1 MRALLKIQ
9 DRFKQLTIS
18 NELREIEKKGRNRM
32 EILHQLGQIILNLY
46 NSSGLASLDWQNYVM
61 ILISFVLMF
70 LAIKKQYEPLLLL
83 PIAFGML
90 LANLP
95 LANLASTGE

>member
-1 MRALLKIQ
+1 
-9 DRFKQLTIS
+9 
-18 NELREIEKKGRNRM
+18 M

-46 NSSGLASLDWQNYVM
+46 KSSGLASLDWQNYVM

-83 PIAFGML
+83 PIAFGMML
-90 LANLP
+90 VNIFP
-95 LANLASTGE
+95 GIMGNP